1 MNTREVDREITATS
15 PGLVLKT
22 KNHERKNQ
30 ETQLERNN
38 DNESKKQPPTTTR
51 QEDKQ
56 IVTSTPSH
64 CVVVGILDSLLAL
77 LSRGATLELFWGSF
91 VSFIRD

>member
-1 MNTREVDREITATS
+1 MNTREVDREIAATS
-15 PGLVLKT
+15 PGMVLKNE
-22 KNHERKNQ
+22 KPRKKKQ
-30 ETQLERNN
+30 EKQLERTN
-38 DNESKKQPPTTTR
+38 DNESNKTSPTTTR

-64 CVVVGILDSLLAL
+64 CVVVGILHSLLAL

-91 VSFIRD
+91 VYFHT